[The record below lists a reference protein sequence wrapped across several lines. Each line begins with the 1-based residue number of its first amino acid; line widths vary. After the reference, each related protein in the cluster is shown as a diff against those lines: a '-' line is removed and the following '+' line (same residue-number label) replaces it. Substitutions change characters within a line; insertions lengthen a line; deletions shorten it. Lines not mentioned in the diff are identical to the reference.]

1 MPTVEAA
8 KRVDEALAACGEL
21 AEMVTQAALKPDEHA
36 RMWETSKLLLR
47 IQASDTSPTTVDA
60 LQVTAFELCCDYGW
74 RDAGELRG
82 EALRWLREVVR
93 LRRAAALREHGD
105 LLTVAGWLGLLVGCV
120 EYDMG
125 MRTVANASRA
135 AALSLG
141 EEAGNAEIGAWAWE
155 MTAWFALTQGRF
167 SEAIAAA
174 RAGQGLVGECHT
186 VCVQLIGQEAKAL
199 ARTGDVRAVR
209 EALDRGRHLLEKFP
223 RPERP
228 DHHFLVDPDKWD
240 FYAMDAYRLA
250 GDDERAEHHARQ
262 VLRLGTAADGTEKA
276 PMRMAEA
283 RLTLGVASARAGE
296 LEQAVGMGM
305 EAFRDPS
312 VAALAADGGGRA
324 GCRAVAAI
332 SEGACDGRLSGET
345 AVGVLT
351 ASAVLSVI
359 CGQWA
364 DAGHLSRSLMCR
376 PACVRSV
383 RYPRRSPIR
392 ARSTVSTYA
401 DLIGSAASST
411 STNTPPDLCG

>member
-1 MPTVEAA
+1 MASRSVDPRFTQRMRETRQLRGLSLRELQRLVFFGKSYLHDLETGAKMPTVEAA
-8 KRVDEALAACGEL
+8 KRVDEALAAGGEL

-36 RMWETSKLLLR
+36 RLWETSELLLR
-47 IQASDTSPTTVDA
+47 IQASDTSHTTVEA

-93 LRRAAALREHGD
+93 LRRAAGLREHGD

-141 EEAGNAEIGAWAWE
+141 EEAGNTEIAAWAWE

-174 RAGQGLVGECHT
+174 QAGQGLVGESHT
-186 VCVQLIGQEAKAL
+186 VSVQLIGQEAKAL

-223 RPERP
+223 RPDRP
-228 DHHFLVDPDKWD
+228 DHHFVVDPDKWD
-240 FYAMDAYRLA
+240 FYAMDTYRLA
-250 GDDERAEHHARQ
+250 GDDERAEHHAHQ

-305 EAFRDPS
+305 EAFRATRRSLPS
-312 VAALAADGGGRA
+312 LLMVA
-324 GCRAVAAI
+324 
-332 SEGACDGRLSGET
+332 GELD
-345 AVGVLT
+345 VE
-351 ASAVLSVI
+351 
-359 CGQWA
+359 
-364 DAGHLSRSLMCR
+364 LSRRYPKEPSTGDFRAKL
-376 PACVRSV
+376 RSV
-383 RYPRRSPIR
+383 S
-392 ARSTVSTYA
+392 
-401 DLIGSAASST
+401 
-411 STNTPPDLCG
+411 